1 MQLRAKSPA
10 RTIPAS
16 KMPTPKQPI
25 VDYLRFLLPWAT
37 NPGDDYTLMFE
48 RTRERI
54 QAEIDGGACKGSFA
68 PRSRYRYVFVIPL
81 PGGSEPIVRIGALD
95 PVRQKGGISV
105 EMNPAKLAPG
115 DIDHFHDVMGR
126 IVGRSYT
133 SLLRRALLSR
143 IDFAVDIVHAHL
155 DRLLVSYSGAQQF
168 TVFGKTVNSKGIVET
183 LNFGSEKSDY
193 ITAVYD
199 KNVERRHRAVV
210 DIAKHG
216 RSDESLKANFIK
228 QLDQLHGAPPVVR
241 VEVRGVKLN
250 GLALHDLDKLTNRF
264 ARFTFADLT
273 GEGAELPRKLQDV
286 FISLCRDRGVKA
298 ALDHFKGTP
307 DVRKVNAFWRSRR
320 ASWWKPEPLMEQ
332 ALGALRSSGIFPL
345 EAFASSSD
353 ECDAPPLKVTRSR
366 GPTASANDDV
376 KFKRIGPGK
385 HRKLVRIGLE
395 SAGHRPDRYG
405 RIV

>member
-1 MQLRAKSPA
+1 MKLRA
-10 RTIPAS
+10 II
-16 KMPTPKQPI
+16 PTPKRPV
-25 VDYLRFLLPWAT
+25 VDYLRFVLPWAA
-37 NPGDDYTLMFE
+37 NPGDDHKRMYEL
-48 RTRERI
+48 TRRRI
-54 QAEIDGGACKGSFA
+54 QAEIENGTCTGTFA
-68 PRSRYRYVFVIPL
+68 DRGRYRFVFAIPL
-81 PGGSEPIVRIGALD
+81 SDKKEAIVRIGALD
-95 PVRQKGGISV
+95 PARQKGGISV
-105 EMNPAKLAPG
+105 CLNPGKLEPG
-115 DIDHFHDVMGR
+115 DVANFHGVMES
-126 IVGRSYT
+126 IVGRSYKN
-133 SLLRRALLSR
+133 LLRRALLSR
-143 IDFAVDIVHAHL
+143 VDFAVDIVHARL
-155 DRLLVSYSGAQQF
+155 DRMLVSYSGAQQF

-183 LNFGSEKSDY
+183 YNFGSAKSDY
-193 ITAVYD
+193 ITSAYSKD
-199 KNVERRHRAVV
+199 IERRHDAIMS
-210 DIAKHG
+210 IAKDG
-216 RSDESLKANFIK
+216 LRNESTKANFIK

-264 ARFTFADLT
+264 ARFTFADLN

-298 ALDHFKGTP
+298 ALDHFKGTA

-320 ASWWKPEPLMEQ
+320 ASWWKPEPMMGQ

-345 EAFASSSD
+345 EAFAPSSD

-395 SAGHRPDRYG
+395 STGHRRDRYG
-405 RIV
+405 RIA